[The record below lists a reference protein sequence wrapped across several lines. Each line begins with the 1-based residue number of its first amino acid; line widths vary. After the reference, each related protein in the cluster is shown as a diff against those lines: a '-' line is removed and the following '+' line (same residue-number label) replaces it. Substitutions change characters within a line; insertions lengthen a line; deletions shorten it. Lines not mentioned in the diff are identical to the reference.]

1 MRLLYVLK
9 NSAPVSPTKNPF
21 LFSVL
26 DVTSCTAVQNIAFLA
41 FDFDLDKKVFLE

>member
-1 MRLLYVLK
+1 MQLLYVLK

-26 DVTSCTAVQNIAFLA
+26 GVTACTAVQNIAFLA
-41 FDFDLDKKVFLE
+41 FDFDLDNKVFLE

>member
-1 MRLLYVLK
+1 MQWLYVVK

-26 DVTSCTAVQNIAFLA
+26 GITSCTAVQNIAFLA
-41 FDFDLDKKVFLE
+41 FDFGLNGKVFLE